1 MISHNANGLAFVKKL
16 SLSVLLVAA
25 CLVTV
30 YLLGGCGKTGYP
42 VPPENSRAFV
52 WKEVN
57 AKMAGRCIAFSGSLE
72 GAYENF
78 DGVRVELDILSG
90 PEDCPGCPFTAEET
104 AEISP
109 SKAGFSRATGTVGFS
124 YCPQKAPAYRW
135 RLAGISRYSRMP
147 HATMND
153 RLLVV
158 PDKKAE
164 SAGQAA
170 TKPESAGKAVKR

>member
-1 MISHNANGLAFVKKL
+1 MISQPANTVAFIKKL
-16 SLSVLLVAA
+16 SLSALLVAF
-25 CLVTV
+25 CLFTV

-42 VPPENSRAFV
+42 VPPENSRAFT
-52 WKEVN
+52 WKEVD
-57 AKMAGRCIAFSGSLE
+57 AKMAGRCIAFSGTLE

-78 DGVRVELDILSG
+78 DGVRVELDIVSG
-90 PEDCPGCPFTAEET
+90 PDDCPGCPFTAEET

-109 SKAGFSRATGTVGFS
+109 SKAGFSRANGTVGFS
-124 YCPQKAPAYRW
+124 YCPQVAPAYRW

-158 PDKKAE
+158 PEKKVE
-164 SAGQAA
+164 KSAGQAA
-170 TKPESAGKAVKR
+170 KR